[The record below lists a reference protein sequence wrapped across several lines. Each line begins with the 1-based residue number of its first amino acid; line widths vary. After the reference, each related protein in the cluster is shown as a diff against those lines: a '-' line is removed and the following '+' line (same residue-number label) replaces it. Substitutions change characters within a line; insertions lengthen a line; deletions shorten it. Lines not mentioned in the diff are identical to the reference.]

1 MKDEY
6 TLLNTPG
13 GTHLDPCPCCGS
25 NPRVRQYIDDNGDA
39 TQVVMCSFGDPIG
52 PQNDEL
58 SNGCPLHSPSLE
70 AYRTTVQE
78 AVSYWNEFAKALLA
92 IQRRNRYESPAAFRK
107 LLEERDRFWR
117 ALHTISKYMPPRE
130 LETKSERVYGLRPDE
145 ATEYAY
151 ENVLNTAKG
160 AIKGTRKPS

>member
-1 MKDEY
+1 M
-6 TLLNTPG
+6 
-13 GTHLDPCPCCGS
+13 
-25 NPRVRQYIDDNGDA
+25 
-39 TQVVMCSFGDPIG
+39 
-52 PQNDEL
+52 
-58 SNGCPLHSPSLE
+58 
-70 AYRTTVQE
+70 TTDT
-78 AVSYWNEFAKALLA
+78 KPM
-92 IQRRNRYESPAAFRK
+92 SPAAFRK

-145 ATEYAY
+145 ATECAY

>member
-1 MKDEY
+1 M
-6 TLLNTPG
+6 TTRRP
-13 GTHLDPCPCCGS
+13 H
-25 NPRVRQYIDDNGDA
+25 A
-39 TQVVMCSFGDPIG
+39 
-52 PQNDEL
+52 EL
-58 SNGCPLHSPSLE
+58 
-70 AYRTTVQE
+70 
-78 AVSYWNEFAKALLA
+78 
-92 IQRRNRYESPAAFRK
+92 AAFRK